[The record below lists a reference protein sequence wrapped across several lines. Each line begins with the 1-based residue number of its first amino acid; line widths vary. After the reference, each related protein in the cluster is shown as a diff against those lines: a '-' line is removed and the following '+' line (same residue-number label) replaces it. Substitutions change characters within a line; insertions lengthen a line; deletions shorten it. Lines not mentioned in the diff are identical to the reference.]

1 MESWKIN
8 HLGKINLDN
17 EELSAEGKVKVKVS
31 KALIDN
37 TDVNLLKGEGNRYP
51 ITPSRIAIGNVSE
64 EYLDLGLKFGE
75 RVLLSPYLATGT
87 AHDKKVYIAP
97 NVDTMGIDCDGF
109 LKDFVAINREN
120 VYLLPDSVSEKEALF
135 VENIALGVKIFS
147 DLDIEKGET
156 VVIIGGS
163 SLGIL
168 LCQLAI
174 YYQAIPILIDTDSA
188 RLSIATDMGVYYT
201 VNPSEAD
208 VLGQILSFTSGR
220 MADFVIYDPNT
231 DTPLQPA
238 MQYCRKQGKIAV
250 VGHKQTNATVELS
263 KLLSKQLEIVG
274 INNGYDEIATAI
286 NLLATKNI
294 DTSFIQTKAIDFEQV
309 GEVME
314 EYATFPNVD
323 ANIIVNVK

>member
-120 VYLLPDSVSEKEALF
+120 VYLLPDSVSENEALF

-147 DLDIEKGET
+147 EKNALRS
-156 VVIIGGS
+156 S
-163 SLGIL
+163 SLSSTKIGINRGTL
-168 LCQLAI
+168 TSEYKC
-174 YYQAIPILIDTDSA
+174 
-188 RLSIATDMGVYYT
+188 DMFKF
-201 VNPSEAD
+201 NS
-208 VLGQILSFTSGR
+208 SS
-220 MADFVIYDPNT
+220 
-231 DTPLQPA
+231 
-238 MQYCRKQGKIAV
+238 CRIFAFFF
-250 VGHKQTNATVELS
+250 
-263 KLLSKQLEIVG
+263 LLSAISFKSSEVNIVFVASLQG
-274 INNGYDEIATAI
+274 DKY
-286 NLLATKNI
+286 LLSSNSSPLLSNA
-294 DTSFIQTKAIDFEQV
+294 KAMSSSI
-309 GEVME
+309 
-314 EYATFPNVD
+314 
-323 ANIIVNVK
+323 